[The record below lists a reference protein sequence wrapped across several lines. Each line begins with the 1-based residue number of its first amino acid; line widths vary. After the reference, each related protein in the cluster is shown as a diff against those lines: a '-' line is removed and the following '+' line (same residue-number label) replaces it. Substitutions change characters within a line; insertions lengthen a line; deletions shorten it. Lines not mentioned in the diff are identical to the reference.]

1 MFKPLVAYAL
11 MAGVLSFA
19 FINTA
24 SAEPFNADLSK
35 QYMSGDKAAYLAG
48 VHTKKGL
55 DCAACHTSNIISDS
69 ETEINKQCV
78 ICHGS
83 LEQMGAKT
91 NSQSPNP
98 HTRF

>member
-1 MFKPLVAYAL
+1 MFKPSVAYAL

-35 QYMSGDKAAYLAG
+35 QYISGDKAAYLAG

-55 DCAACHTSNIISDS
+55 DCAACHTTNVISDS
-69 ETEINKQCV
+69 ETEINKQ
-78 ICHGS
+78 GS
-83 LEQMGAKT
+83 V
-91 NSQSPNP
+91 QSKY
-98 HTRF
+98 